1 MTLRELTEAWIQ
13 GRTVSGVDAEG
24 LAYVGRPISL
34 QMMPDQVTALLH
46 AVPEGFICI
55 SYRLVQTSRFDKVRQ
70 EFETDLEPLT

>member
-34 QMMPDQVTALLH
+34 QMLPDRVTALLH

-55 SYRLVQTSRFDKVRQ
+55 SYRLVQTSRLNDVYQ
-70 EFETDLEPLT
+70 ELVIDLEPVR